1 MELEGWDR
9 RFPAYKVIEYQSVLN
24 QHQRESR
31 ENVSISNRF
40 LSSFFSVSILTPKID
55 TRRFRQG
62 RLKKKIDT
70 GSISVSIL
78 RIYRSY
84 VLRIYRI
91 YVGGFR
97 IYSYLF
103 FGVSNRI

>member
-1 MELEGWDR
+1 MAP
-9 RFPAYKVIEYQSVLN
+9 FPRERIYFKWILIEFS
-24 QHQRESR
+24 
-31 ENVSISNRF
+31 SI
-40 LSSFFSVSILTPKID
+40 SILTPKID

-78 RIYRSY
+78 RIYRIY
-84 VLRIYRI
+84 FLRIYRI
-91 YVGGFR
+91 YFGGFR